1 MDTSRDLELRIQ
13 GHLREVALVNDCVI
27 GHRQGFPPAMTG
39 YEKTLQ
45 SVATCATV
53 DELDEIARHIKDRIR
68 NHGERPP
75 NRLVRRTARTIV
87 SQAGYPADNFLNA
100 A

>member
-1 MDTSRDLELRIQ
+1 MAIPRDLELRIH
-13 GHLREVALVNDCVI
+13 GHLREIALVNDDVI
-27 GHRQGFPPAMTG
+27 GGRQGFPPAIMG

-53 DELDEIARHIKDRIR
+53 DELDEVAQLIKDRIR
-68 NHGERPP
+68 DHGERPA
-75 NRLVRRTARTIV
+75 NQIVRRTARTIV
-87 SQAGYPADNFLNA
+87 SHAGYPADDFLNA